1 MELVKYE
8 KLNDKLPLKAYP
20 KDGELLNSIIINVF
34 VEWLS
39 GLLTLSSQTS
49 AERLEIALPAIKEHC
64 WSMGF
69 DEIKKMFEMY
79 ADNKLNIT
87 PIPNYFD
94 RILFGKIVS
103 AYKEQK
109 KVEPKKIKMP
119 EPTQEEKDAMTYMGV
134 VNCFDEFKQTNEI
147 LDGYTWVY
155 DHLDHLKII
164 KYSDSEKRK
173 MMPIARERL
182 IAVKKNTLNIDK
194 YKSFM
199 ADMEGKR
206 KEGAIIVQAKKMLL
220 ERFFSSLVAKNKH
233 IKDLL

>member
-1 MELVKYE
+1 MELVKYK
-8 KLNDKLPLKAYP
+8 KLNNTLPLKAYP
-20 KDGELLNSIIINVF
+20 KDGELLNSIIIGVF

-39 GLLTLSSQTS
+39 DLLSLTDETS
-49 AERLEIALPAIKEHC
+49 MSRLEISLPAIKDQC

-69 DEIKKMFEMY
+69 AEIKKMFEMY
-79 ADNKLNIT
+79 ADNKLSIK

-94 RILFGKIVS
+94 RILLGKIVD
-103 AYKEQK
+103 AYKQQRK
-109 KVEPKKIKMP
+109 IKPKKIEMP
-119 EPTQEEKDAMTYMGV
+119 EPTQEEKDAITLMGV
-134 VNCFDEFKQTNEI
+134 INCFDEFKQTKEI

-155 DHLDHLKII
+155 DHLDDKRII

-182 IAVKKNTLNIDK
+182 IAIKKNTLNIDK
-194 YKSFM
+194 YKGFM

-220 ERFFSSLVAKNKH
+220 ERFFSSLVVKNKH